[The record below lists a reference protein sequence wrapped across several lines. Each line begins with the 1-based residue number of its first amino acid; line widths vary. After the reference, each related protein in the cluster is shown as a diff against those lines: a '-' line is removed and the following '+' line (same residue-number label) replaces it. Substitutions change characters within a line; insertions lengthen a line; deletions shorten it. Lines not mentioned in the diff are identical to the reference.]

1 MEVYDGNEESII
13 RDNNAKSLTN
23 NLLFITFIKSQR
35 SVFFAQNEDKTPNCY
50 SGNSVFFW
58 FLFFSFIINKKELFK
73 LSENKRIMSL
83 RCSLKIKAVGFIE
96 FESINLSIQK
106 MLLTDWRKN

>member
-50 SGNSVFFW
+50 SGNSVFF
-58 FLFFSFIINKKELFK
+58 
-73 LSENKRIMSL
+73 
-83 RCSLKIKAVGFIE
+83 
-96 FESINLSIQK
+96 
-106 MLLTDWRKN
+106 